1 MAEKKI
7 DRRKTYYGMV
17 DVETCPLDNKL
28 EKVDPNN
35 MWVYD
40 IGFAI
45 IDKYGKVYERFSF
58 VVRDI
63 FFDEKDLMK
72 SSYYANKLP
81 QYYRDIQ
88 NGSRV
93 VKNFYQIRQIIT
105 EVMQEYNATI
115 VIAHNARFDDIA
127 LKNTQKWLTKSK
139 YRYFLP
145 YQTEVWDTL
154 KMCRDTLGK
163 QPSYR
168 RYCEQN
174 GYLTKNNQVR
184 LTAEIVY
191 RYISGLEDFTESH
204 TGLEDVLIES
214 QIFAYCMRQ
223 HKAMRKKLYA

>member
-1 MAEKKI
+1 MKI
-7 DRRKTYYGMV
+7 DRRISYKIML
-17 DVETCPLDNKL
+17 DVETCPLDKDF
-28 EKVDPNN
+28 EGVSPSN

-40 IGFAI
+40 IGFAV
-45 IDKYGKVYERFSF
+45 IDNRGKIYETHSYI
-58 VVRDI
+58 VKDI
-63 FFDEKDLMK
+63 FFGEKELMK

-81 QYYRDIQ
+81 QYYDDIR
-88 NGSRV
+88 NGSRI
-93 VKNFYQIRQIIT
+93 VKSWYEIRQILAD
-105 EVMQEYNATI
+105 VMAKYNATV

-127 LKNTQKWLTKSK
+127 TKNTQKWLTKSK

-174 GYLTKNNQVR
+174 GYLTKNNQVK

-191 RYISGLEDFTESH
+191 RYISGNEDFVESH

>member
-1 MAEKKI
+1 MKI
-7 DRRKTYYGMV
+7 DRRISYKIML
-17 DVETCPLDNKL
+17 DVETCPLDKDF
-28 EKVDPNN
+28 EGVCPHN

-40 IGFAI
+40 IGFAV
-45 IDKYGKVYERFSF
+45 IDNRGKIYETHSYI
-58 VVRDI
+58 VKDI
-63 FFDEKDLMK
+63 FFGEKELMK

-81 QYYRDIQ
+81 QYYDDIR
-88 NGSRV
+88 NGSRI
-93 VKNFYQIRQIIT
+93 VKSWYEIRQILAD
-105 EVMQEYNATI
+105 VMAKYNATV

-127 LKNTQKWLTKSK
+127 TKNTQKWLTKSK

-145 YQTEVWDTL
+145 YGTEVWDTL
-154 KMCRDTLGK
+154 KMCHDTLGK

-191 RYISGLEDFTESH
+191 RYISGNEEFAESH

>member
-1 MAEKKI
+1 MKI
-7 DRRKTYYGMV
+7 DRRISYKIML
-17 DVETCPLDNKL
+17 DVETCPLDKDF
-28 EKVDPNN
+28 EGVCPHN

-40 IGFAI
+40 IGFAV
-45 IDKYGKVYERFSF
+45 IDNRGKIYETYSYI
-58 VVRDI
+58 VKDI
-63 FFDEKDLMK
+63 FFGEKELMK

-81 QYYRDIQ
+81 QYYDDIR
-88 NGSRV
+88 NGSRI
-93 VKNFYQIRQIIT
+93 VKSWYEIRQILAD
-105 EVMQEYNATI
+105 VMAKYNATV

-127 LKNTQKWLTKSK
+127 TKNTQKWLTKSK
-139 YRYFLP
+139 YRYFLQ
-145 YQTEVWDTL
+145 YETEVWDTL
-154 KMCRDTLGK
+154 KMCHDTVAK

-168 RYCEQN
+168 RYCERN

-191 RYISGLEDFTESH
+191 RYISGNEEFVESH

>member
-1 MAEKKI
+1 MEKKI
-7 DRRKTYYGMV
+7 DRRISYKIML
-17 DVETCPLDNKL
+17 DVETCPLDKDF
-28 EKVDPNN
+28 EEVSPNN

-40 IGFAI
+40 IGFAV
-45 IDKYGKVYERFSF
+45 IDNRGKIYETHSYI
-58 VVRDI
+58 VRDI
-63 FFDEKDLMK
+63 FFEEKELMK

-81 QYYRDIQ
+81 QYYNDIR
-88 NGSRV
+88 NGSRI
-93 VKNFYQIRQIIT
+93 VKSWYEIRKILAN
-105 EVMQEYNATI
+105 VMKEYNTTV
-115 VIAHNARFDDIA
+115 VIAHNARFDDVSM
-127 LKNTQKWLTKSK
+127 KNTQKWLTKSK

-145 YQTEVWDTL
+145 YGTEVWDTL

-168 RYCEQN
+168 RFCEQN

-191 RYISGLEDFTESH
+191 RYISGNDDFVESH
-204 TGLEDVLIES
+204 TGLEDVMIES